1 MVMNI
6 RTKDNFNS
14 VPKFLSLTH
23 VVDYRAFNQS
33 EQIAYTFLSLSN
45 GERQK
50 KCLTYKQLKNQAQS
64 LAFSLQNLG
73 YSDRERALLL
83 YSPGI
88 EYIIAF
94 FGCLYAGIVP
104 VPVYPPRPN
113 RSLSRLQLIV
123 NDVEAKIALT
133 STSILASIE
142 HQFERIPE
150 LKNLF
155 WLATDNLSENI
166 DLANNNVS
174 YVKDDD
180 IALIQ
185 YTSGST
191 GNPKGVMITH
201 RNIISN
207 SALIY
212 KCFGHTSAS
221 RGVSW
226 LPIYHDMGLIGGIL
240 QPLYGGFP
248 VTLFSPTD
256 FIRQPLLWLKTIS
269 ECRATTSGAP
279 NFAYEMCIDKINSE
293 ARKSLD
299 LSCWDLAFIG
309 AEPIRA
315 KTLNDFAEAFA
326 ECGFKKSAFYPCYG
340 MAETTL
346 IISGIDKQKL
356 PVVTKNNNLVNH
368 KEIVSCGKVNSGQK
382 VIIVNSDTNQ
392 LCVDKEIG
400 EIWIEENNCV
410 ALGYWNNKQLTQ
422 EIFQAKIG
430 DCQANYLRTG
440 DLGFIEE
447 GELFVTGRIKDVIII
462 RGQNYYP
469 QDIEKT
475 IEQSHCALK
484 ANSNAVFSVEVD
496 AQEQLVVVQEVKRTY
511 LKKLGIIQSSH
522 ELSEPKLNKEIQA
535 AMIASIS
542 QECGLNIYD
551 IQLIKTGTICKTSSG
566 KIQRFLC
573 KEKYLNEVKAIK
585 LQKSQSSEKSDQ
597 KTNITNQVNT
607 KAIQDWLSRWLSN
620 KLKIPLEQIDP
631 TQAFAEYGIDSVM
644 AVELTQ
650 DLDEWLPSN
659 LEIEPTLAWNFPS
672 IEVLA
677 SYLGSINQ
685 QSLAFSPDSKKEQKN
700 LGNLLESPKILD
712 RDLNTLSEEELM
724 HSLLEEIALAK
735 EIISE

>member
-1 MVMNI
+1 MIDQATNNSNLSFKFSNLI
-6 RTKDNFNS
+6 ALLNF
-14 VPKFLSLTH
+14 
-23 VVDYRAFNQS
+23 RASIQS
-33 EQIAYTFLSLSN
+33 EKIAYTFLSN
-45 GERQK
+45 GGKQQIS
-50 KCLTYKQLKNQAQS
+50 LTYQQLNDKAKIVAAYLRNS
-64 LAFSLQNLG
+64 G
-73 YSDRERALLL
+73 YGSKERALLL

-88 EYIIAF
+88 DYIIAF

-133 STSILASIE
+133 STSIFASIE
-142 HQFERIPE
+142 HQFEQIPE

-155 WLATDNLSENI
+155 WLATDNLYENI

-191 GNPKGVMITH
+191 GNPKGVVITH

-226 LPIYHDMGLIGGIL
+226 LPCYHDMGLIGGIL

-248 VTLFSPTD
+248 VTLFSPLD
-256 FIRQPLLWLKTIS
+256 FLRQPLLWLKTIS

-293 ARKSLD
+293 AKKSLD

-315 KTLNDFAEAFA
+315 KTLDDFAEAFA

-340 MAETTL
+340 MAEATL
-346 IISGIDKQKL
+346 IISGIDKQEL

-368 KEIVSCGKVNSGQK
+368 KEIVGCGKVNSGQK
-382 VIIVNSDTNQ
+382 VIIVNLDTNK
-392 LCVDKEIG
+392 LCLDKEIG
-400 EIWIEENNCV
+400 EIWIEDNDCI
-410 ALGYWNNKQLTQ
+410 ALGYWNNKQLTK
-422 EIFQAKIG
+422 EIFQPKITEH
-430 DCQANYLRTG
+430 QTNYLKTG
-440 DLGFIEE
+440 DLGFIEQ
-447 GELFVTGRIKDVIII
+447 GELFITGRIKDIIII

-484 ANSNAVFSVEVD
+484 ADSNAVFTVQVD

-511 LKKLGIIQSSH
+511 LKKLGIIQSNH
-522 ELSEPKLNKEIQA
+522 ELSTQKLEVEIKA
-535 AMIASIS
+535 TMRASIS

-573 KEKYLNEVKAIK
+573 KEKYLNEVEAIK
-585 LQKSQSSEKSDQ
+585 SQKSQSLGKSEQ
-597 KTNITNQVNT
+597 KANITNQVNT

-620 KLKIPLEQIDP
+620 KLNIPLEQIDP

-644 AVELTQ
+644 AVELAQ
-650 DLDEWLPSN
+650 DLEEWLPFN

-672 IEVLA
+672 IEALA
-677 SYLGSINQ
+677 SYLGSVSQ
-685 QSLAFSPDSKKEQKN
+685 QSLTFSPDSKKEQKN
-700 LGNLLESPKILD
+700 LDNLLESPEILD

>member
-1 MVMNI
+1 MINQATNNSNLFSEFSNLI
-6 RTKDNFNS
+6 TLLNF
-14 VPKFLSLTH
+14 
-23 VVDYRAFNQS
+23 RASIQS
-33 EQIAYTFLSLSN
+33 EKIAYTFLSN
-45 GERQK
+45 GGKQQIS
-50 KCLTYKQLKNQAQS
+50 LTYQQLNDKATIVAVS
-64 LAFSLQNLG
+64 LRNSG
-73 YSDRERALLL
+73 YASKERALLL

-88 EYIIAF
+88 DYIIAF

-191 GNPKGVMITH
+191 GNPKGVVITH

-293 ARKSLD
+293 AKKSLD
-299 LSCWDLAFIG
+299 LSCWDLAFVG

-315 KTLNDFAEAFA
+315 KTLDSFAEAFA
-326 ECGFKKSAFYPCYG
+326 ECGFKKSALYPCYG
-340 MAETTL
+340 MAEATL
-346 IISGIDKQKL
+346 IISGIDKQEL
-356 PVVTKNNNLVNH
+356 PVVTKNNNLANH
-368 KEIVSCGKVNSGQK
+368 KEIVGCGKINLGQK
-382 VIIVNSDTNQ
+382 VIVVNSDNNQ
-392 LCVDKEIG
+392 ICLEKEIG
-400 EIWIEENNCV
+400 EIWIKNNNCI
-410 ALGYWNNKQLTQ
+410 ARGYWNNKQLTQ
-422 EIFQAKIG
+422 EIFQAKI
-430 DCQANYLRTG
+430 DEHQDNYLKTG
-440 DLGFIEE
+440 DLGFIEQ
-447 GELFVTGRIKDVIII
+447 GELFVTGRIKDIIII

-475 IEQSHCALK
+475 IEQSHYALK
-484 ANSNAVFSVEVD
+484 ADSNAVFTVQVD

-511 LKKLGIIQSSH
+511 LKKLGIIQSNH
-522 ELSEPKLNKEIQA
+522 ELSTQKLETEIKA
-535 AMIASIS
+535 TMRASIS

-573 KEKYLNEVKAIK
+573 KEKYLNEVEAIK
-585 LQKSQSSEKSDQ
+585 SQKSQFSKKSEQ
-597 KTNITNQVNT
+597 KANITNQVNT

-620 KLKIPLEQIDP
+620 KLKIPLEQIDH
-631 TQAFAEYGIDSVM
+631 TKAFAEYGIDSVM
-644 AVELTQ
+644 AVELAQ
-650 DLDEWLPSN
+650 DLEEWLPSN

-672 IEVLA
+672 IEALA
-677 SYLGSINQ
+677 SYLGSVNQ
-685 QSLAFSPDSKKEQKN
+685 QSLAFSPDSKKEKKN
-700 LGNLLESPKILD
+700 LGNLLESPEILD

-735 EIISE
+735 EIVGE

>member
-1 MVMNI
+1 MINQ
-6 RTKDNFNS
+6 TTNNS
-14 VPKFLSLTH
+14 NLFSEFSSLI
-23 VVDYRAFNQS
+23 DILDFRASIQS
-33 EQIAYTFLSLSN
+33 EQIAYTFLSN
-45 GERQK
+45 GGKDEVS
-50 KCLTYKQLKNQAQS
+50 LTYRQLNNKAQIIS
-64 LAFSLQNLG
+64 GYLQNSG
-73 YSDRERALLL
+73 YSSQERALLL

-88 EYIIAF
+88 DYIIAF

-104 VPVYPPRPN
+104 VPAYPPRPN

-191 GNPKGVMITH
+191 GNPKGVVITH

-212 KCFGHTSAS
+212 NRFGHTSAS
-221 RGVSW
+221 RVVSW
-226 LPIYHDMGLIGGIL
+226 LPVYHDMGLIGGIL

-279 NFAYEMCIDKINSE
+279 NFAYEMCIHKINSE
-293 ARKSLD
+293 VKKSLD

-315 KTLNDFAEAFA
+315 KTLDDFAEAFE

-340 MAETTL
+340 MAEATL
-346 IISGIDKQKL
+346 MISGIDKKEL
-356 PVVTKNNNLVNH
+356 PVVTKNNNLVNNQG
-368 KEIVSCGKVNSGQK
+368 IVGCGKVHLGQQ
-382 VIIVNSDTNQ
+382 VIIVNPDTNQ
-392 LCVDKEIG
+392 LCLEKEIG
-400 EIWIEENNCV
+400 EIWIEDNNCI

-422 EIFQAKIG
+422 EIFQAKIV

-440 DLGFIEE
+440 DLGFIEQ

-484 ANSNAVFSVEVD
+484 ADSNAVFTVEVD

-511 LKKLGIIQSSH
+511 LKKLGITQSSH
-522 ELSEPKLNKEIQA
+522 ELSAQKLNKEIKA
-535 AMIASIS
+535 DMIASIS
-542 QECGLNIYD
+542 QEYGLNIYD

-573 KEKYLNEVKAIK
+573 KEKYLNEVEAVK
-585 LQKSQSSEKSDQ
+585 LEKSQSSEKLGQ
-597 KTNITNQVNT
+597 KVNINNQVST
-607 KAIQDWLSRWLSN
+607 KVIQDWLSRWLSN
-620 KLKIPLEQIDP
+620 KLKIPLEQIDH
-631 TQAFAEYGIDSVM
+631 TKAFAEYGIDSVM
-644 AVELTQ
+644 AVELAQ
-650 DLDEWLPSN
+650 DLEEWLPSN
-659 LEIEPTLAWNFPS
+659 LEIEPTLAWNFSS
-672 IEVLA
+672 IEALA
-677 SYLGSINQ
+677 SYFGSINQ
-685 QSLAFSPDSKKEQKN
+685 QSLTFSPDSKKEKKNEQKN
-700 LGNLLESPKILD
+700 LGNLLESPEILD

-724 HSLLEEIALAK
+724 YSLLEEIALAK
-735 EIISE
+735 EIVGE